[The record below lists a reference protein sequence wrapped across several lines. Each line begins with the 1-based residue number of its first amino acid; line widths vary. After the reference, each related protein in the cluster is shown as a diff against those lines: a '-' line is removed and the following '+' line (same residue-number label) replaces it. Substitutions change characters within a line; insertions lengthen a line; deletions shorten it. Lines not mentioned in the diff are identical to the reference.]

1 LKAFSRA
8 RNERVEAEVTELR
21 DRIAAAFAEDAA
33 PETVRGVL
41 AAVEAARGA
50 AAAAAERAR
59 EVALDPAT
67 RDVSAAREALSDA
80 VFEHDRLAAAAT
92 KLAEQAVTAAAGEAA
107 MKRRAELARVTA
119 ARNQLVEE
127 LADMRAPIV
136 ALARLV
142 ARVDALD
149 REIKSLG
156 FTQVR
161 HVLASASPEVAAL
174 LGESFTYDGFLALA
188 RRDSRTSG

>member
-1 LKAFSRA
+1 
-8 RNERVEAEVTELR
+8 
-21 DRIAAAFAEDAA
+21 
-33 PETVRGVL
+33 
-41 AAVEAARGA
+41 
-50 AAAAAERAR
+50 
-59 EVALDPAT
+59 
-67 RDVSAAREALSDA
+67 
-80 VFEHDRLAAAAT
+80 
-92 KLAEQAVTAAAGEAA
+92 
-107 MKRRAELARVTA
+107 
-119 ARNQLVEE
+119 
-127 LADMRAPIV
+127 MRASIV

-161 HVLASASPEVAAL
+161 HVLASASPEIAAL

>member
-1 LKAFSRA
+1 MIAARRTMDDAAFR
-8 RNERVEAEVTELR
+8 R
-21 DRIAAAFAEDAA
+21 DRM
-33 PETVRGVL
+33 T
-41 AAVEAARGA
+41 EAARQLAQRVGA
-50 AAAAAERAR
+50 LRAR
-59 EVALDPAT
+59 EA
-67 RDVSAAREALSDA
+67 
-80 VFEHDRLAAAAT
+80 DRR
-92 KLAEQAVTAAAGEAA
+92 K
-107 MKRRAELARVTA
+107 RAELERVSA
-119 ARNQLVEE
+119 ERNRLVEE
-127 LADMRAPIV
+127 LADMRASIV

-161 HVLASASPEVAAL
+161 HVLASASPEIAAL

>member
-1 LKAFSRA
+1 MK
-8 RNERVEAEVTELR
+8 ELR
-21 DRIAAAFAEDAA
+21 PSTSAQELKLMDRIAAAMADDAA
-33 PETVRGVL
+33 SADVRGTL
-41 AAVEAARGA
+41 ADVTLARDA

-67 RDVSAAREALSDA
+67 RDVSAAREVLSDA
-80 VFEHDRLAAAAT
+80 VFEHDRLAAAA
-92 KLAEQAVTAAAGEAA
+92 KRLAEQAITADAREAAAKG
-107 MKRRAELARVTA
+107 RAELARVTSE
-119 ARNQLVEE
+119 RDRLVEE
-127 LADMRAPIV
+127 LADMRASIV

-161 HVLASASPEVAAL
+161 HVLASASPEIAAL